1 MASSFLLFLFSIAI
15 VSLSSSN
22 NAAALTDPKPKA
34 LILSVAGPSCGST
47 ASTSHPLT
55 VQSLV
60 APQKCQAVG
69 GLGCLSCNGTPRPR
83 CTNNNCVISP
93 YNSFINRLL
102 AGGLGKDASTL
113 YSTGGTNPTTIVTAK
128 HYPFVTQLSASTQ
141 LSSAFNIPLK
151 FAIGLPSTEST
162 DGYLGDIFI
171 GGDPYNY
178 KMLNDTYK
186 DMSKTLTKTPLVT
199 NPVSTAPIYS
209 EGVGGTKLSTIFPYT
224 VLHTSIYKALVK
236 DFEKRAASKKIAG
249 VTPVKPFGSYFN
261 SKTIRSTVTGRDV
274 PKTDLVLQSSSVHWR
289 IYRHNSMVKVKKD
302 VMCLAFVDGGL
313 NPRTA
318 IVIGGHQ
325 LEDNLLQFDLAASK
339 IGFSSPLLLKNTNC
353 SQFRTVIF

>member
-34 LILSVAGPSCGST
+34 LILSVVKDIRTLQYYTIFNFGSDYNFFNAAIDLGRPFLWINCVYKSSTYRPVPCGSAKMPGRWWSWMLELQWDST
-47 ASTSHPLT
+47 A
-55 VQSLV
+55 QM
-60 APQKCQAVG
+60 
-69 GLGCLSCNGTPRPR
+69 
-83 CTNNNCVISP
+83 
-93 YNSFINRLL
+93 
-102 AGGLGKDASTL
+102 
-113 YSTGGTNPTTIVTAK
+113 
-128 HYPFVTQLSASTQ
+128 TQISASTQ
-141 LSSAFNIPLK
+141 LSSAFNIPRK

-178 KMLNDTYK
+178 KMRNDTCKY
-186 DMSKTLTKTPLVT
+186 MSKTLTKTPPVT

-209 EGVGGTKLSTIFPYT
+209 E
-224 VLHTSIYKALVK
+224 
-236 DFEKRAASKKIAG
+236 DE
-249 VTPVKPFGSYFN
+249 
-261 SKTIRSTVTGRDV
+261 
-274 PKTDLVLQSSSVHWR
+274 PKTDLVLQRSSVHWR

-339 IGFSSPLLLKNTNC
+339 IGFSSPLLLRNANC
-353 SQFRTVIF
+353 FQFRTVIF